1 MYLLTTF
8 LPAEQYPHL
17 IKSLIPRSRARG
29 GARVRARG
37 RPRKGT
43 AKVVDEKKV
52 LRGMKRELGLR
63 EERVREFGFFEDAGR
78 EEEEV
83 EVQGEEGDEADDQF
97 SAAARA
103 RTRCGRLPRLP
114 LRISTGENP
123 AGGGNLDA
131 TVPEAPPTVA
141 EVVPEVVETPALQ
154 SRRNFTPPAR

>member
-1 MYLLTTF
+1 M
-8 LPAEQYPHL
+8 
-17 IKSLIPRSRARG
+17 I
-29 GARVRARG
+29 
-37 RPRKGT
+37 
-43 AKVVDEKKV
+43 DEKKV

-83 EVQGEEGDEADDQF
+83 EVQGEEGEETDDQF

-131 TVPEAPPTVA
+131 AVPEAPPTVA
-141 EVVPEVVETPALQ
+141 EVVPEVVEAPALQ

>member
-1 MYLLTTF
+1 M
-8 LPAEQYPHL
+8 
-17 IKSLIPRSRARG
+17 
-29 GARVRARG
+29 
-37 RPRKGT
+37 
-43 AKVVDEKKV
+43 VDEKKV

-78 EEEEV
+78 DEEEEV
-83 EVQGEEGDEADDQF
+83 EVQGEEGEEADNDQF

-123 AGGGNLDA
+123 AGGNLDA
-131 TVPEAPPTVA
+131 GVPEVPPVVA